1 MAAIRPIPEAA
12 REIVRE
18 FEGLRLEAYVCPAG
32 VLTIGYGHTGPEVTQ
47 GLKITKRQA
56 EIYLTQDLQAASRR
70 LASRIGPVVDDLT
83 DNQYAALLSFVFNL
97 GANPSW
103 TLWKVLKAKDFDAVP
118 AQLSRFVYAGK
129 TKLKG
134 LVRRRN
140 AEVALWSEEEP
151 GSADEAVNSAHL
163 RHAET
168 PPAPLPEKPLVQSK
182 TIWTG
187 GIVAAGGAVEAARNV
202 QAIAA
207 PQAANNEL
215 IAKLA
220 GLAAFVIV
228 AGGIAIMVFR
238 YLDSRKRRQ

>member
-1 MAAIRPIPEAA
+1 MTRAIPKAA

-32 VLTIGYGHTGPEVTQ
+32 VLTIGYGHTGPEVKP

-56 EIYLTQDLQAASRR
+56 EIYLTEDLTRAGRR
-70 LASRIGPVVDDLT
+70 IAERIGPVVSELT

-97 GANPSW
+97 GASPGW
-103 TLWKVLKAKDFDAVP
+103 TIWKVLKARDFDAVP
-118 AQLSRFVYAGK
+118 AQLSRFVYSGK

-151 GSADEAVNSAHL
+151 GSADEEVNSAHL

-168 PPAPLPEKPLVQSK
+168 PPAPVEKPKASPVI
-182 TIWTG
+182 TAAVG
-187 GIVAAGGAVEAARNV
+187 ACAGVPVAAQQVMAAVSPYADKSEHVAKVIAV
-202 QAIAA
+202 VATIAA
-207 PQAANNEL
+207 AAS
-215 IAKLA
+215 
-220 GLAAFVIV
+220 V
-228 AGGIAIMVFR
+228 ALLV
-238 YLDSRKRRQ
+238 LQWLQRKRAAQ